1 MTEFNIFC
9 YSKLYNDENSF
20 QQSRYRAFN
29 KEVEK
34 ERYSEILITLRKI
47 IPNPNN
53 LTLKKFWESITQ
65 EQWNKLLS
73 IPEAK
78 YFKEGFEFISGQK
91 ITEPTLNGTQDILL
105 GKKAI
110 VEIDG
115 QKYNVTIESLN
126 QKS

>member
-20 QQSRYRAFN
+20 QQSRYRVFN

-65 EQWNKLLS
+65 EQWSKLLA

-78 YFKEGFEFISGQK
+78 DFKEGFEFISGQK
-91 ITEPTLNGTQDILL
+91 ITETTLI